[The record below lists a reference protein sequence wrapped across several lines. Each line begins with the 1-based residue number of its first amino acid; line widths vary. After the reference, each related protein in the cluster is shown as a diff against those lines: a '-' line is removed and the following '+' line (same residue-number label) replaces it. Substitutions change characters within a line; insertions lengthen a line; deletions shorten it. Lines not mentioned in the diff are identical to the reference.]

1 MVGTEKSQDNF
12 SKETYVMWINLML
25 GLTDK
30 EIEELNQLDERKLR
44 FKYKMA
50 LTEKSDEMFE

>member
-1 MVGTEKSQDNF
+1 MVDTEKTKDNF

>member
-50 LTEKSDEMFE
+50 LTEKSEEMFE